1 MRSTHVRKLFGTIS
15 VALAFVLIAAIPA
28 RAASV
33 PTWTVIDTIKPGPDG
48 SGALDSGNSIAFKG
62 FVYFAA
68 ETDAL
73 GKELWRSNGTTTE
86 LVKDINGENAG
97 MDSSSPSRFA
107 ILGNWLY
114 FRADDG
120 VYGRELWRTD
130 GTAANTTMVKDINPG
145 GNSNWVDPIAFGG
158 LLYFSATD
166 GTNGDELW
174 KSDGTAAGTTLVAN
188 INLLEGGANS
198 SGPYNFTPLNGWL
211 YFSANDGTHGYELWK
226 TDGTAA
232 HTSMVTDININ
243 SSDPSGPEGLTVYN
257 GALYFSADDGVH
269 GNELWKSDGT
279 AAHTAMLNNINPN
292 NVGADSSD
300 PGHLNVFNGGLYFS
314 ADDGVHGK
322 ELWKSDGTAAHTAMV
337 KDINP
342 NNAGADSS
350 EPYGFAV
357 MGQTL
362 FFTAADGTHGRE
374 VWRTDGTE
382 ANTTMVMDIY
392 PDSNSSY
399 PEPLVPLG
407 DFVYFNALSESGPG
421 VWRTDG
427 TTTEAV
433 PFPVA
438 GQENAC
444 DCYDTAL
451 IAVGGRLF
459 STINSDEIGHEFA
472 YLDEASYVLPSTD
485 REVSGWTVS
494 LVILTGLTAAASIGV
509 RVREAKRA

>member
-1 MRSTHVRKLFGTIS
+1 VKSTQGRKIFGAVS
-15 VALAFVLIAAIPA
+15 VALAFVLVAAIPA

-33 PTWTVIDTIKPGPDG
+33 PTWTVIDTINPGSGG

-62 FVYFAA
+62 YVYFAA

-73 GKELWRSNGTTTE
+73 GQELWRSNGTTTE

-97 MDSSSPSRFA
+97 MDSSSPSRFGV
-107 ILGNWLY
+107 LGNWLY

-120 VYGRELWRTD
+120 VHGRELWRTD
-130 GTAANTTMVKDINPG
+130 GTAANTTMVKDINSD
-145 GNSNWVDPIAFGG
+145 GNSSPNYLTAFGG
-158 LLYFSATD
+158 MLYFSATD
-166 GTNGDELW
+166 PAHGNELW

-188 INLLEGGANS
+188 VNLLEGGVLS
-198 SGPYNFTPLNGWL
+198 SGPMNLTPFNGSL
-211 YFSANDGTHGYELWK
+211 YFAANDGDHGYELWK

-232 HTSMVTDININ
+232 HTSLVKDIRV
-243 SSDPSGPEGLTVYN
+243 DGAEGSGPESLTVYN

-269 GNELWKSDGT
+269 GNELWKTDGT
-279 AAHTAMLNNINPN
+279 AAQTTQVLEINSN
-292 NVGADSSD
+292 LDGADGAYPD
-300 PGHLNVFNGGLYFS
+300 HLNVFNGSLYFS
-314 ADDGVHGK
+314 AYDGVHGK
-322 ELWKSDGTAAHTAMV
+322 ELWKSDGTAAHTAML

-357 MGQTL
+357 LGQTL
-362 FFTAADGTHGRE
+362 FFTAEDGTHGRE

-382 ANTTMVMDIY
+382 ANTSMVMDIY

-407 DFVYFNALSESGPG
+407 DFVYFNAYSESGPG

-472 YLDEASYVLPSTD
+472 YLDEASYVLPSTN
-485 REVSGWTVS
+485 REVSGWTVAF
-494 LVILTGLTAAASIGV
+494 VILAGLTAAASIGV

>member
-15 VALAFVLIAAIPA
+15 VALAFVLVAAMPA

-33 PTWTVIDTIKPGPDG
+33 PTWTVIDTITPGPDS

-73 GKELWRSNGTTTE
+73 GQELWRSNGTTTE

-97 MDSSSPSRFA
+97 MDGSSPSRFGV
-107 ILGNWLY
+107 LGNWLY

-120 VYGRELWRTD
+120 VHGRELWRTD
-130 GTAANTTMVKDINPG
+130 GTAANTTMVKDISSD
-145 GNSNWVDPIAFGG
+145 GNSNPDNLTAFGG

-166 GTNGDELW
+166 TAHGNELW
-174 KSDGTAAGTTLVAN
+174 KSDGTAAGTVLVAD
-188 INLLEGGANS
+188 INLLDGGARS
-198 SGPYNFTPLNGWL
+198 SGPYNLTPLNGWL
-211 YFSANDGTHGYELWK
+211 YFDANDGVHGYELWK
-226 TDGTAA
+226 TDGTTA
-232 HTSMVTDININ
+232 HTSLVKDIR
-243 SSDPSGPEGLTVYN
+243 DGAEASGPDSLTVYN

-279 AAHTAMLNNINPN
+279 AAQTSLVLDIGLNGD
-292 NVGADSSD
+292 GAEGSYPD
-300 PGHLNVFNGGLYFS
+300 HLNVFNGGLYFS
-314 ADDGVHGK
+314 AYDGVHGK
-322 ELWKSDGTAAHTAMV
+322 ELWKSDGTAAHTTMV

-407 DFVYFNALSESGPG
+407 DFVYFNANSESGPG

>member
-1 MRSTHVRKLFGTIS
+1 MKSTHVRKLFGTIS
-15 VALAFVLIAAIPA
+15 VTLAFVLIAAMPA

-68 ETDAL
+68 NTDAHGL
-73 GKELWRSNGTTTE
+73 ELWRSNGTTTE

-120 VYGRELWRTD
+120 VHGRELWRTD
-130 GTAANTTMVKDINPG
+130 GTAANTTMVKDINSD
-145 GNSNWVDPIAFGG
+145 GNSNPDNLTAFGG

-166 GTNGDELW
+166 TAHGNELW
-174 KSDGTAAGTTLVAN
+174 KSDGTAAGTVLVAD
-188 INLLEGGANS
+188 INLLDGGANS
-198 SGPYNFTPLNGWL
+198 SGPYNLTPLNGWL
-211 YFSANDGTHGYELWK
+211 YFDANDGVHGYELWK
-226 TDGTAA
+226 TDGTTA
-232 HTSMVTDININ
+232 HTSLVKDIR
-243 SSDPSGPEGLTVYN
+243 DGAEASGPDSLTVYN

-279 AAHTAMLNNINPN
+279 AAHTAML
-292 NVGADSSD
+292 
-300 PGHLNVFNGGLYFS
+300 
-314 ADDGVHGK
+314 
-322 ELWKSDGTAAHTAMV
+322 E
-337 KDINP
+337 DINP
-342 NNAGADSS
+342 NNTGADSS

-357 MGQTL
+357 LGQTL

-392 PDSNSSY
+392 PDSDSSY

-407 DFVYFNALSESGPG
+407 DFVYFNAYSESGPG

-459 STINSDEIGHEFA
+459 STINSDDIGHEFA
-472 YLDEASYVLPSTD
+472 YLDEASYALPSTN
-485 REVSGWTVS
+485 REVSDWTVAF
-494 LVILTGLTAAASIGV
+494 VILAGLTAAASISV
-509 RVREAKRA
+509 RVREAKRT